1 MSKRTTSSRNDT
13 PRDRSYSSR
22 ALNTRE
28 VKQRFLIVCEGT
40 KTEPNYFRGFR
51 VPTAIIKVQGV
62 AEDPDRLVKSA
73 KRLAAEDEYDQIWCV
88 FDRDSWPAE
97 NFNNA
102 LRNAQKLQFYVAYS
116 NESFELW
123 YILHFQYLNTG
134 LPRSDYEDKLSK
146 LLGQEYKKNDPTM
159 YQQLLEH
166 GDQALAIKYSEKL
179 LANYD
184 PPNPEKDNPSTTV
197 HLLVQA
203 LNAMQS

>member
-1 MSKRTTSSRNDT
+1 MPKRTTNSRNDT
-13 PRDRSYSSR
+13 PKDCSYSSR

-28 VKQRFLIVCEGT
+28 IKQRFLIVCEGT

-51 VPTAIIKVQGV
+51 VPTAIVKVQGV
-62 AEDPDRLVKSA
+62 AEDPNRLVKSA
-73 KRLAAEDEYDQIWCV
+73 QRLAAEDEYDQVWCV

-102 LRNAQKLQFYVAYS
+102 LRNAQKLQFHVAYS

-159 YQQLLEH
+159 YQQLIEQ
-166 GDQALAIKYSEKL
+166 GNQALAIKHAEKL
-179 LANYD
+179 LASYD
-184 PPNPEKDNPSTTV
+184 PSNPEKDNPSTTV
-197 HLLVQA
+197 HLLVKA
-203 LNAMQS
+203 LNTMQS

>member
-1 MSKRTTSSRNDT
+1 MPKRTSNSRNDT
-13 PRDRSYSSR
+13 PRGRSYSSR
-22 ALNTRE
+22 TVNIKE
-28 VKQRFLIVCEGT
+28 IKQRSLIVCEGT

-51 VPTAIIKVQGV
+51 VPTAIVKVQGV
-62 AEDPDRLVKSA
+62 AEDPNRLVKSA
-73 KRLAAEDEYDQIWCV
+73 ERLAAEDEYDQIWCV

-102 LRNAQKLQFYVAYS
+102 LRNAQKLKFHVAYS

-159 YQQLLEH
+159 YQQLLEQ
-166 GDQALAIKYSEKL
+166 GNQALA
-179 LANYD
+179 
-184 PPNPEKDNPSTTV
+184 STTPKNFSPATT
-197 HLLVQA
+197 HPTPKKTTLPPP
-203 LNAMQS
+203 SIY